1 MGPAGPALS
10 SIIFSFT
17 ATERERAPRPAT
29 TMPPSLRQRG
39 LADCGVVNR
48 RASTAGGGVDKA
60 GKVSS
65 AGERRAAVAREN

>member
-1 MGPAGPALS
+1 
-10 SIIFSFT
+10 
-17 ATERERAPRPAT
+17 
-29 TMPPSLRQRG
+29 MPPSLRQRG

-65 AGERRAAVAREN
+65 AGEGRAAVAREN